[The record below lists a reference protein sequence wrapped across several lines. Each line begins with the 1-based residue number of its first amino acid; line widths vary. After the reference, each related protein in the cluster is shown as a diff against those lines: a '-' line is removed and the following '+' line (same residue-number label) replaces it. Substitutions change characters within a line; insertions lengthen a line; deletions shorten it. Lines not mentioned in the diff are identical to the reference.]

1 MDFKKIQIIFLI
13 IFVSIDIFLFS
24 LFHQS
29 ANLQTEN
36 NSKGSDTEIIK
47 QMGNDQIDVMP
58 KLSTKNQD
66 GYYLSAL
73 YDNSLRDNRNNL
85 ENQKTTYSNHLL
97 RSSFKRPIELDP
109 DSYHQEIQHLM
120 KRSSFMIHGNEY
132 VYSSMLST
140 KNTVVF
146 LQKNDYGTLYG
157 TKYGKITF
165 DVNNDHLLVGY
176 SQSYMSNVNIL
187 REKSDIISP
196 AKALVWLYQY
206 NEIPDNSK
214 INWVHLYYTK
224 LLSIKNNVVFI
235 PTWTIGMTTNGD
247 SGTIVKRINAFNG
260 AIMNDNDV
268 TPTKST
274 GSLSNNTN

>member
-47 QMGNDQIDVMP
+47 QMSNDQINVMP

-73 YDNSLRDNRNNL
+73 YDNSLRDNHNNL
-85 ENQKTTYSNHLL
+85 ENQKTTYANHLL
-97 RSSFKRPIELDP
+97 RSSFKRPIELNSG
-109 DSYHQEIQHLM
+109 SYHQEIRHLM
-120 KRSSFMIHGNEY
+120 KQSSFMMHGDEY
-132 VYSSMLST
+132 EYSSTLST

-157 TKYGKITF
+157 TKYGKVTF

-214 INWVHLYYTK
+214 VIWVHLYYTQ

-235 PTWTIGMTTNGD
+235 PTWTIGLTTSGD
-247 SGTIVKRINAFNG
+247 SGMIVKRINAFSG
-260 AIMNDNDV
+260 AIMDGDDA
-268 TPTKST
+268 TSTKSAS
-274 GSLSNNTN
+274 SLSDNTN